1 MLTPTKRQS
10 WHFKRGILK
19 ERDLLKKRQSAKLI
33 LVPGHCSF
41 RGVNCSKNGCNREI
55 FSFNVMVYFLSVQQF
70 YSHLQRHLNCHHP
83 SLLALFNCSTY
94 LVFTQLWWWI
104 YKLQHGGV
112 CRLCIWICTFKIA
125 FLFFPIDLTIQI
137 STNTFF
143 EYPLS

>member
-83 SLLALFNCSTY
+83 SLLALFNCST
-94 LVFTQLWWWI
+94 LSSLNFDDESTNSNM
-104 YKLQHGGV
+104 GGV
-112 CRLCIWICTFKIA
+112 CRLCFWICTFKIA
-125 FLFFPIDLTIQI
+125 FLFFPIDLIIQI

>member
-70 YSHLQRHLNCHHP
+70 FTCRGILIVTTHPYWHFSIALPILSSLN
-83 SLLALFNCSTY
+83 FDDESTNSNM
-94 LVFTQLWWWI
+94 
-104 YKLQHGGV
+104 GGV

>member
-10 WHFKRGILK
+10 WHFKRGIPK

-83 SLLALFNCSTY
+83 SLLALFNCST
-94 LVFTQLWWWI
+94 LSSLNFDDESRNSNM
-104 YKLQHGGV
+104 GGV
-112 CRLCIWICTFKIA
+112 CHLCIWICTFKIA

-137 STNTFF
+137 STNTFL

>member
-10 WHFKRGILK
+10 WHFKRGIPK

-83 SLLALFNCSTY
+83 SLLALFNCSILSSLNFDDESTNSNM
-94 LVFTQLWWWI
+94 
-104 YKLQHGGV
+104 GGV

-137 STNTFF
+137 STNTFL